1 MDSDFLVRFWG
12 VRGSIPCPGGD
23 TAGYGGN
30 TPCVEMRCGQH
41 VLIFDA
47 GTGLRSLGRLLA
59 TDGVTEADLFLS
71 HTHIDHIVGFPFFRH
86 AFKPGNRLRV
96 WSGHLEN
103 GETTE
108 SVLRRYMSPPIFPI
122 TPDAFAA
129 AVSYHDFRAGEPLA
143 PKPGITLRTAG
154 LNHPQNATGYR
165 VEYGG
170 RSVCY
175 VTDTEHRATGLDEN
189 VISLIENADIAIY
202 DAMFTDAELPRFA
215 GWGHSTWEEGV
226 RLCKAAR
233 VPTLVIFHHR
243 PERSDDELDRIAEE
257 AARAAPGAIV
267 AREGMALR
275 L

>member
-12 VRGSIPCPGGD
+12 VRGSIPCPGKD

-30 TPCVEMRCGQH
+30 TPCVEMRCGRH

-47 GTGLRSLGRLLA
+47 GSGLCGLGRLLA
-59 TDGVTEADLFLS
+59 TEGVTEADLFLS
-71 HTHIDHIVGFPFFRH
+71 HAHIDHILGFPFFRH
-86 AFKPGNRLRV
+86 AFKSGNRLRV

-108 SVLRRYMSPPIFPI
+108 GALRRYMSPPIFPI

-129 AVSYHDFRAGEPLA
+129 DVGYRDFRAGEQLA
-143 PKPGITLRTAG
+143 PKPGIALRTAC

-170 RSVCY
+170 RSACY

-189 VISLIENADIAIY
+189 VLSLIEGADVVIY
-202 DAMFTDAELPRFA
+202 DAMFTDAEYPRFA
-215 GWGHSTWEEGV
+215 GWGHSTWEEGA

-257 AARAAPGAIV
+257 AARAAPGAVV
-267 AREGMALR
+267 AFEGMALE

>member
-12 VRGSIPCPGGD
+12 VRGSIPSPGKD

-30 TPCVEMRCGQH
+30 TSCVEMRCGPH

-47 GTGLRSLGRLLA
+47 GSGLPGLGRLLA
-59 TDGVTEADLFLS
+59 TEGVTEADLFLS
-71 HTHIDHIVGFPFFRH
+71 HTHIDHIVGFPFFCH
-86 AFKPGNRLRV
+86 AFQSGNRLTV

-129 AVSYHDFRAGEPLA
+129 DVGYRDFRAGEPLA
-143 PKPGITLRTAG
+143 PKPGIALRTAT

-170 RSVCY
+170 RSACY
-175 VTDTEHRATGLDEN
+175 VTDTEHRASGPDEN
-189 VISLIENADIAIY
+189 VLSLIEGADVVIY
-202 DAMFTDAELPRFA
+202 DAMFTDAEYPRFA
-215 GWGHSTWEEGV
+215 GWGHSTWEEGA

-257 AARAAPGAIV
+257 AARAAPGAVV
-267 AREGMALR
+267 AFEGMALE